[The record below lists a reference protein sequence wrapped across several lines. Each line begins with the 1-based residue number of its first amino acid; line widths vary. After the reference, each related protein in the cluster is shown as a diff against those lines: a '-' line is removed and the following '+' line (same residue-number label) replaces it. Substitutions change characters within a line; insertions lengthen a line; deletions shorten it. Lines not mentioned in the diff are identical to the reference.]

1 MQSYYIQKGEKMEH
15 TQYDINDK
23 ITETLEKYSDM
34 VRRICFLYLKN
45 NADVDDIFQEV
56 FLKLLQRKTPFDS
69 DEHEKAWLIRVTIN
83 KCKDVFKSFWHRNID
98 PIENTEIIFEEKT
111 DKELMQIVLTLPKKY
126 KDVIY
131 LYYYEGYSVPEM
143 SRLLDKKENTIYSH
157 LHRAKELIKERLEV
171 YNHD

>member
-1 MQSYYIQKGEKMEH
+1 MEH
-15 TQYDINDK
+15 TQYDINEK

-45 NADVDDIFQEV
+45 SADVDDIFQEV
-56 FLKLLQRKTPFDS
+56 FLKLLQRKAPFDS

-83 KCKDVFKSFWHRNID
+83 KCKDVFKNFWHRNID
-98 PIENTEIIFEEKT
+98 PIENAELIFEDNA
-111 DKELMQIVLTLPKKY
+111 DKELMQVVLSLPKKY

-143 SRLLDKKENTIYSH
+143 SKLLDKKENTIYSH
-157 LHRAKELIKERLEV
+157 LHRAKALIKEKLEV
-171 YNHD
+171 DNHDYTF